1 MNILIP
7 MAGEGRRFSKYDLP
21 KPLIPINGKPMIQRS
36 IESLGVKGNYIF
48 VVKKYKNKNYNKKLT
63 DVLTKIVSCPKII
76 EIDYT
81 TEGPASTC
89 LLAEEYI
96 DNDSPLITANCD
108 QIMKWDSNNF
118 VDAIS
123 GECDGLVVTYD
134 VQTKKNSYVKL
145 DKNNMYATRFAEKE
159 IISKYSLNGIHYWR
173 KGSYFVESAR
183 KMIEKDIRVNNEF
196 YIAPTYN
203 ELVNDG
209 KKIKIFHLK
218 NKEHWAVGVPDDLE
232 RYLNNFKDEEI

>member
-1 MNILIP
+1 
-7 MAGEGRRFSKYDLP
+7 
-21 KPLIPINGKPMIQRS
+21 
-36 IESLGVKGNYIF
+36 
-48 VVKKYKNKNYNKKLT
+48 
-63 DVLTKIVSCPKII
+63 
-76 EIDYT
+76 
-81 TEGPASTC
+81 
-89 LLAEEYI
+89 
-96 DNDSPLITANCD
+96 
-108 QIMKWDSNNF
+108 MKWDSNNF

-145 DKNNMYATRFAEKE
+145 DENNMYATRFAEKE

>member
-1 MNILIP
+1 VNILIP
-7 MAGEGRRFSKYDLP
+7 MAGEGRRFSNYDLP

-63 DVLTKIVSCPKII
+63 DVLTNIVSCSKII

-89 LLAEEYI
+89 LLAEKYI
-96 DNDSPLITANCD
+96 NNDDPLITANCD
-108 QIMKWDSNNF
+108 QIMKWNSNSF
-118 VDAIS
+118 VDAINS
-123 GECDGLVVTYD
+123 ECDGLVVTYD

-145 DKNNMYATRFAEKE
+145 DENNLYATRFAEKE

-173 KGSYFVESAR
+173 KGSYFIESAR

-203 ELVNDG
+203 ELVSDG

-232 RYLNNFKDEEI
+232 RYLDNFKDEEI